1 MTKKI
6 FLTLVLIMT
15 SCGLITVEAKDIIS
29 KGEKVINL
37 GIGIGSYNG
46 GTGYKSGLPPISV
59 SYEQGIVDGLLDGKA
74 SIGVGGYLGY
84 STNKWESAWPT
95 PTGNE
100 TFGYK
105 YSYFTLGARGA
116 FHYQLIDKFDTYA
129 GIMLGYS
136 AVGSKYYGYDLGAFT
151 PAATGVSGLG
161 YSAFIGAR
169 YQVSDKLAA
178 FAELGYGIS
187 VLQLG
192 ISFGL

>member
-74 SIGVGGYLGY
+74 SIGVGGYMAY
-84 STNKWESAWPT
+84 STNKYEQQ
-95 PTGNE
+95 
-100 TFGYK
+100 FGSEIYGFN
-105 YSYFTLGARGA
+105 YSYFILGARGA

-129 GIMLGYS
+129 GLMLGYN
-136 AVGSKYYGYDLGAFT
+136 AVGSKYYGPELGAFT
-151 PAATGVSGLG
+151 PEPTGVSGLG
-161 YSAFIGAR
+161 FSAFIGAR
-169 YQVSDKLAA
+169 YQVSNNLAA

-192 ISFGL
+192 VSFGL